1 MRKGFSVENDSKL
14 GYIKP
19 FYGFVKYYK
28 FKGIL
33 SIKSTVSS
41 IFYDFGSS
49 GVENGLEVIDFQFK
63 FAEVLRLN
71 VISPGLKEK
80 FMYIFYLRYA
90 TEK

>member
-19 FYGFVKYYK
+19 FNGFVKYYK
-28 FKGIL
+28 FEGIL
-33 SIKSTVSS
+33 SIKSTVLS
-41 IFYDFGSS
+41 IFYDFESS
-49 GVENGLEVIDFQFK
+49 GVENCLEVIDFQFK
-63 FAEVLRLN
+63 FAIVLRVN

-80 FMYIFYLRYA
+80 FMYIFYLRCA